1 MKKKQYVDAFF
12 YPFFYFLFLDKNKK
26 KKALHNIFAFNNNGP
41 QIEHIAKQTQNLR
54 EKNKKN
60 ARGS

>member
-1 MKKKQYVDAFF
+1 MPFF
-12 YPFFYFLFLDKNKK
+12 TLFFYFLFLDKNKK
-26 KKALHNIFAFNNNGP
+26 KKALHKIFAFNNNGP

>member
-26 KKALHNIFAFNNNGP
+26 KKSIA
-41 QIEHIAKQTQNLR
+41 QHICI
-54 EKNKKN
+54 
-60 ARGS
+60 